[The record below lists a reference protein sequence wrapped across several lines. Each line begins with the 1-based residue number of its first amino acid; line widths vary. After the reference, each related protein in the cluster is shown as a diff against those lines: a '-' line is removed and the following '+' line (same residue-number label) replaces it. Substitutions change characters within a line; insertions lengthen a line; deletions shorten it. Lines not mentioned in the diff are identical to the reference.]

1 MTPCH
6 LTDAKIW
13 QRLQDQEDKTG
24 WQSADLLIDTVAEL
38 EGIDRER
45 VQAVYVA
52 RSTMQGAG

>member
-1 MTPCH
+1 MPCH
-6 LTDAKIW
+6 LTDAQIW
-13 QRLQDQEDKTG
+13 QRLQEKERETG